1 MNDSIER
8 SVTHEQVNTL
18 FKSIGALAIINLT
31 VGAALTSLFWKVVPH
46 SLLLSWMGAIVVM
59 IAIRIAM
66 YRSYSKHF
74 QPNKLERYQ
83 NFLVWGSLSAGI
95 IWGAGGVLM
104 LSQGPIQYQ
113 LLIVASMLAMAGGSA
128 FSLSIYL
135 PAFYAFVPV
144 ALLPMV
150 ARLFTMGG
158 GIQTGLG
165 VVTLVFLIALTLFN
179 IRINKSLKK
188 SMSLQFENL
197 DLVDELQRK
206 KEEADRANL
215 GKSKFLAAASHD
227 LRQPLYALALYTA
240 AIENKE
246 YDTETKHLTG
256 QVSKSVAAIKTL
268 LDTLLDISILD
279 TGAVEVNKQSVAL
292 DDLFTKLDHEFT
304 PLANEKGLSLNWPE
318 SAGTIYSDSN
328 LIEQILRNYLSNA
341 VRNTEQGAISLNCID
356 RGDLITIQVTDTG
369 RGIPE
374 SERDLIFDEFHQ
386 LDNPERDRE
395 KGLGL
400 GLSIVQRTA
409 KVLGHPISV
418 ESELGKGSTFSIE
431 VEKST
436 APSVSRISNE
446 EVDRTTGS
454 LGNMLVVVI
463 DDDIAI
469 RDGLQALLGAWGCDV
484 IAAADSN
491 EAIRRLKDSQGRPS
505 VIIAD
510 YRLRENKNGIDAI
523 ASVQASF
530 KHKIPS
536 IIVTGDTKKDITDT
550 IQDYGFQVLH
560 KPVPPA
566 RLRAFLRNAQ
576 KITSQLEP

>member
-66 YRSYSKHF
+66 YRSYSRHF

-150 ARLFTMGG
+150 VRLFTMGG

-215 GKSKFLAAASHD
+215 GKSRFLAAASHD

-240 AIENKE
+240 AIENRE
-246 YDTETKHLTG
+246 FDAETKHLTG

-279 TGAVEVNKQSVAL
+279 TGAVEVNKQSIAL
-292 DDLFTKLDHEFT
+292 NHLFTKLGHEFT
-304 PLANEKGLSLNWPE
+304 PQANEKGLSLRWPKN
-318 SAGTIYSDSN
+318 AGIIYSDSN

-341 VRNTEQGAISLNCID
+341 VRNTEQGTISLSCID
-356 RGDLITIQVTDTG
+356 SGELITIQVTDTG
-369 RGIPE
+369 KGIPA
-374 SERDLIFDEFHQ
+374 SECDLIFDEFHQ

-409 KVLGHPISV
+409 KVLGHSISV
-418 ESELGKGSTFSIE
+418 KSELDEGSTFSIE

-436 APSVSRISNE
+436 APLVSSISNE
-446 EVDRTTGS
+446 EVERTPGTFDD
-454 LGNMLVVVI
+454 MFVVVI

-469 RDGLQALLGAWGCDV
+469 RDGLQKLLSGWGCEV
-484 IAAADSN
+484 LAAAGSD
-491 EAIRRLKDSQGRPS
+491 EATTLLKDAERPPS

-510 YRLRENKNGIDAI
+510 YRLRENKKGIDAI
-523 ASVQASF
+523 KSVQAMYTQD
-530 KHKIPS
+530 IPS
-536 IIVTGDTKKDITDT
+536 IIVTGDTNRDVLKT
-550 IQDYGFQVLH
+550 IQAHGFQVLH

-566 RLRAFLRNAQ
+566 KLRAFLRNAHR
-576 KITSQLEP
+576 